1 MVWKLD
7 VSHSAITFSVKH
19 MMISR
24 VTGTFTS
31 FNATLEIEE
40 HHPERC
46 WVEAAVEAASIT
58 THNEQRDAH
67 LRSAD
72 FLDVERY
79 PLITFKSKKV
89 EHTGKSLCRV
99 WGDLSLHGITEEVIF
114 AVEYAGQIGKDPGG
128 YQRAGLSAV
137 TTINRKDFGL
147 TWNMALET
155 GGVLVGE
162 DISIEMNLEA
172 IKEHKT

>member
-1 MVWKLD
+1 M
-7 VSHSAITFSVKH
+7 
-19 MMISR
+19 
-24 VTGTFTS
+24 
-31 FNATLEIEE
+31 
-40 HHPERC
+40 
-46 WVEAAVEAASIT
+46 
-58 THNEQRDAH
+58 
-67 LRSAD
+67 
-72 FLDVERY
+72 
-79 PLITFKSKKV
+79 
-89 EHTGKSLCRV
+89 
-99 WGDLSLHGITEEVIF
+99 HGIAKEVIF

-172 IKEHKT
+172 IREYEP